1 MPENLSEISGYSFTE
16 ILTSNRDRSANHR
29 KNNKTENFSQNS
41 YVKPI
46 EFQLFGTFSRNPKSI
61 LRGDIFSPFFQIC
74 QG

>member
-16 ILTSNRDRSANHR
+16 TSTSNRDRSANHR

-46 EFQLFGTFSRNPKSI
+46 EFQLFGTFSRNAI
-61 LRGDIFSPFFQIC
+61 LRGDIFSPFFQIYPA
-74 QG
+74 

>member
-16 ILTSNRDRSANHR
+16 TSTSNRDRSANHR

-46 EFQLFGTFSRNPKSI
+46 EFQAE
-61 LRGDIFSPFFQIC
+61 IFSFSEPFQEIQNQF
-74 QG
+74 